1 MKSGVRHMGEMGVWV
16 EKSNTLS
23 YETKMTEKGLPGYSM
38 SMFKFFSLFFCFRRE
53 AERQSPRWGVSL
65 GGVPR
70 VRVFDEAGEKNR
82 LEPEHKIPFG
92 GFSARA

>member
-1 MKSGVRHMGEMGVWV
+1 MGGLICEKWGATYGRNGCLGGEIKYLVVRDKDDREGF
-16 EKSNTLS
+16 T
-23 YETKMTEKGLPGYSM
+23 
-38 SMFKFFSLFFCFRRE
+38 FKFFFLFFCFRRE

-82 LEPEHKIPFG
+82 LEPEHRIPFG

>member
-1 MKSGVRHMGEMGVWV
+1 MGGLICEKWGATYGRNGCLGGEIKYLVVRDKDDREGFTWV
-16 EKSNTLS
+16 TQYFL
-23 YETKMTEKGLPGYSM
+23 
-38 SMFKFFSLFFCFRRE
+38 RRE